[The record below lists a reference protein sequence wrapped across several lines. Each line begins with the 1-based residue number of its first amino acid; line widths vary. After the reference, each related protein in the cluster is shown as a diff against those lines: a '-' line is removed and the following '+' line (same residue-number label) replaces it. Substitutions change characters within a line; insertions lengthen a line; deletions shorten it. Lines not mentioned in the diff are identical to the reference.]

1 MAELINKR
9 FVKGLSDE
17 KLNERIDFYAR
28 PVNCENLQAP
38 MVNPEVWKVLLPAA
52 RKADLKMVTIQ
63 RAIVKAAT
71 AVAQSTQMLFQT
83 QRARS
88 FTDSSAGKTMTKNN

>member
-1 MAELINKR
+1 MADLINKR

-28 PVNCENLQAP
+28 PENCENLQVP
-38 MVNPEVWKVLLPAA
+38 TVNPEVWKVLPLAA

-63 RAIVKAAT
+63 TAIVKAAT
-71 AVAQSTQMLFQT
+71 AVAQSTN
-83 QRARS
+83 AVP
-88 FTDSSAGKTMTKNN
+88 DTKSVLLH